1 MSAFRKDFVTECTYF
16 IIKEEDVFGMYMEI
30 WEKGNNIIK
39 KLTVNLYKV
48 KKYLIAKKTFECCYR
63 IGIQVPVILIDSVY
77 KKDENYYPKVF
88 LKEYHSF

>member
-48 KKYLIAKKTFECCYR
+48 K
-63 IGIQVPVILIDSVY
+63 
-77 KKDENYYPKVF
+77 NM
-88 LKEYHSF
+88 